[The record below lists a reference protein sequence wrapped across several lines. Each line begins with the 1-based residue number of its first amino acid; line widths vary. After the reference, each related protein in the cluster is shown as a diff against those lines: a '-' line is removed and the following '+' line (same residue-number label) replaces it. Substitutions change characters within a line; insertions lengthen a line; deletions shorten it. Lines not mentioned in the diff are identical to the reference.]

1 MTNGSVAMLPELFV
15 ALIEREYVRRVP
27 FGIVPEM
34 VAVPLPLS
42 TNFNC
47 VGKVPVSVIVGSG

>member
-1 MTNGSVAMLPELFV
+1 LASVMTNGSVAMLPELFV

-34 VAVPLPLS
+34 VAVHCVIDELS
-42 TNFNC
+42 TAWAKFLF
-47 VGKVPVSVIVGSG
+47 P